1 MGLMRQTPRIPRDPY
16 AMPTFAQAFWS
27 ASAVMTLGAGYF
39 GSSVVG
45 FLFVVSFEK
54 ERKGI
59 GEEIKWVADAILDG
73 AGGD

>member
-27 ASAVMTLGAGYF
+27 ASAVITLGAGYF

-54 ERKGI
+54 GGKGI
-59 GEEIKWVADAILDG
+59 GEEIK
-73 AGGD
+73 